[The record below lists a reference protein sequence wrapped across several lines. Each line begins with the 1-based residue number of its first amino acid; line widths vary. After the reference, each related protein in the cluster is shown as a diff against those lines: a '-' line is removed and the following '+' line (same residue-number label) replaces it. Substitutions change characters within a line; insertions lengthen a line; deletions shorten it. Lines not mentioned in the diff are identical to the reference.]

1 MRWRAFF
8 MEVAHCGG
16 FVFLRKK
23 RTVYFIAGQFCDKK
37 LAKVSENAF
46 LKEKFTKRTRS
57 RRIRAPSF
65 TVCSKIGCIIKEAVF
80 RVTGI
85 KATERARTTGQA
97 LTVRLGKDTVFM
109 IELQHVVKRYGT
121 HYALDDVS
129 LSIKEGEIVGLLGPN
144 GAGKSTAMNIL
155 TGYLSATAG
164 QVTVDGCDVTEKP
177 LSARKKIGY
186 LPEQPPLYT
195 EMTVEEYLRFVYSL
209 KGCTLNRK
217 KHLDEIMKMVQI
229 TDVRNRLIAHLSK
242 GYRQRVGIAQA
253 LIGNPPLLIF
263 DEPTV
268 GLDPKQVIEIRS
280 LLRALGRKHTV
291 LLSTH
296 ILSEVQA
303 VCQRVVIINRGRIIA
318 NERTD
323 DMART
328 LDGNR
333 RYKLEIVGPQRE
345 ILSRLR
351 AKNGVRRFDVLA
363 QKDGEAGI
371 YELESEKGIDIRK
384 SVFYT
389 CAEANWPILEMTP
402 VGEDLESIFVRLVD
416 KSEHA
421 AKAKRN

>member
-1 MRWRAFF
+1 
-8 MEVAHCGG
+8 
-16 FVFLRKK
+16 
-23 RTVYFIAGQFCDKK
+23 
-37 LAKVSENAF
+37 
-46 LKEKFTKRTRS
+46 
-57 RRIRAPSF
+57 
-65 TVCSKIGCIIKEAVF
+65 
-80 RVTGI
+80 
-85 KATERARTTGQA
+85 
-97 LTVRLGKDTVFM
+97 M

-164 QVTVDGCDVTEKP
+164 HVTVDGCDVTEQP

-229 TDVRNRLIAHLSK
+229 TDVRKRLIAHLSK

-296 ILSEVQA
+296 VLSEVQA

-328 LDGNR
+328 LDDNR

-351 AKNGVRRFDVLA
+351 AKNGVRRFEVLT